1 MASEEF
7 GTVTF
12 GKGGKVIP
20 VGGDSDTFQF
30 PDEIEATIAAEEVKA
45 APEVDIEIIDD
56 TPPEDRNK
64 KPMAED
70 KVLAADDED
79 DELLSYDKKVQ
90 KRIKKLTK
98 GYHDIRREKEEA
110 VKLREEAIRA
120 AQFLAE
126 ENRRIQ
132 ATLHEGSK
140 SYIEQGKA
148 GAEAELTMAKKLY
161 KEAYEA
167 GDSDALVEAQLAI
180 SEATMKLDR
189 VKTMQPIVPKEQEV
203 YIPQAAQEAPAQDPK
218 LTNWL
223 DSNDWYGGETPEE
236 DEMTGLAITVHNRL
250 AREFGEKYVGSDEY
264 YAKISDTIRKRFP
277 DYFGADEDSEVK
289 EVETKPVKTRAK
301 PAAAVVAPATRS
313 VAPKKV
319 QLTPTQVQIAKRL
332 GVPLELYA
340 KKVAEQMNGDR

>member
-1 MASEEF
+1 MSEEF
-7 GTVTF
+7 GAVTF

-20 VGGDSDTFQF
+20 VGGEYETFEF
-30 PDEIEATIAAEEVKA
+30 PDEIEAKQEVEIKA
-45 APEVDIEIIDD
+45 KPAPEVDIEIVDD
-56 TPPEDRNK
+56 TPEEDKNRE
-64 KPMAED
+64 PMDES

-79 DELLSYDKKVQ
+79 DELQSYDKKVQ

-98 GYHDIRREKEEA
+98 GYHDIRREKDEA
-110 VKLREEAIRA
+110 VKQREEAIRA
-120 AQFLAE
+120 AQFIAD
-126 ENRRIQ
+126 ENRKLQ

-140 SYIEQGKA
+140 SYIEQGKS
-148 GAEAELTMAKKLY
+148 GAEAELAIAKKAY

-167 GDSDALVEAQLAI
+167 GDSDALVDAQLAI
-180 SEATMKLDR
+180 SEATVKLDR
-189 VKTMQPIVPKEQEV
+189 VKTMQPIEPKETEYQ
-203 YIPQAAQEAPAQDPK
+203 IPQATPEAPAQDPK
-218 LTNWL
+218 LTSWL

-236 DEMTGLAITVHNRL
+236 DEMTGLAITIHNRL

-277 DYFGADEDSEVK
+277 DYFGADESPVT
-289 EVETKPVKTRAK
+289 EVEAKPVKTRAK
-301 PAAAVVAPATRS
+301 PAASVVAPATRS